1 MSNFEL
7 PRTLTFLVI
16 YYFIEMNM
24 YDVFIM
30 LYLIVKFSG
39 DGVPGTET
47 ECLTDIQIYLL

>member
-1 MSNFEL
+1 MCNFEL

-16 YYFIEMNM
+16 RYYIEMSM

-30 LYLIVKFSG
+30 LYLVVKFSG

-47 ECLTDIQIYLL
+47 ECLTDIQTYLL